1 MNHLSK
7 SHIQK
12 IKEQLLQDGITDP
25 DLLND
30 LIDHYCCIVEEEMDQ
45 GLEINQAIQLA
56 YDKVCPDGAGEIQ
69 RETNYL
75 LNYKS
80 IIIMRILMYS
90 LGFLSAFVFTFGW
103 MFKIFHLP
111 GGAILSISA
120 GFIFTAGF
128 LPVYIIMQVRDKNKK
143 TTLEWFTYIS
153 GAIVAAVLSLGAV
166 FKLNHLAG
174 ANIMTMVGMLALA
187 LTFLPSLFLL
197 LYKRS
202 EQKMKETS

>member
-1 MNHLSK
+1 
-7 SHIQK
+7 
-12 IKEQLLQDGITDP
+12 
-25 DLLND
+25 
-30 LIDHYCCIVEEEMDQ
+30 
-45 GLEINQAIQLA
+45 
-56 YDKVCPDGAGEIQ
+56 
-69 RETNYL
+69 
-75 LNYKS
+75 
-80 IIIMRILMYS
+80 
-90 LGFLSAFVFTFGW
+90 
-103 MFKIFHLP
+103 
-111 GGAILSISA
+111 
-120 GFIFTAGF
+120 GF

-174 ANIMTMVGMLALA
+174 ANIMTMLGMLALA